1 MYPIR
6 IQNGWITTMDSRDI
20 AGKLAFFSIGSDDKA
35 RFPDVGK
42 APVGRFA
49 LQGAGQGSVV
59 PTRHAA

>member
-1 MYPIR
+1 
-6 IQNGWITTMDSRDI
+6 MDSRDI